1 MERSISNSNWVQI
14 AGVSTMATLM
24 MAIPPLSAMN
34 LDPNLPIPH
43 IAYFSKIDNSYDYSY
58 ISLKPFGAADID
70 TDGFVAMP
78 PVMTINLRISKVTQ
92 LEKQWV
98 L

>member
-1 MERSISNSNWVQI
+1 MERSINNSNWVRI
-14 AGVSTMATLM
+14 AGVSTIATLM
-24 MAIPPLSAMN
+24 MTMPPLSAMN
-34 LDPNLPIPH
+34 LDLNLPISH
-43 IAYFSKIDNSYDYSY
+43 IAYCSQIDNTYDYSY
-58 ISLKPFGAADID
+58 ISLKPFGSADTN

-78 PVMTINLRISKVTQ
+78 PVMTINLLITKVTQ